1 VGRKVALDF
10 AVINALGPGHWR
22 QTFDEAGAAEL
33 AYDAEKRRHRDTATK
48 CAAAGLVFKPMV
60 ASAQGGMTPAM
71 GSIVHRIAK
80 AVATVEGTEPEA
92 VRKDMFERIALTIS
106 RANARAVARRRRL
119 LQDGALGAAR
129 HRRLCDAADILEDPA
144 VLS

>member
-1 VGRKVALDF
+1 
-10 AVINALGPGHWR
+10 
-22 QTFDEAGAAEL
+22 
-33 AYDAEKRRHRDTATK
+33 
-48 CAAAGLVFKPMV
+48 MV

-71 GSIVHRIAK
+71 GSIVHGIAK
-80 AVATVEGTEPEA
+80 AVAIVEGTELEA
-92 VRKDMFERIALTIS
+92 VRQDMFERIALTIS

-119 LQDGALGAAR
+119 LQDGALGGAAR